1 MANDIQIFKSDEFG
15 SVRTLT
21 IGGEPWFVGKDVAET
36 LGYTDYAHAI
46 LDHVDEDDRV
56 NSKTQGQNAP
66 ELGQRGGWLINESG
80 LYSLILSSKLPK
92 AKAFKR
98 WVTSEVLPSIR
109 KTGGYTVP
117 KTFSEALIAYAK
129 EVEAREKLEL
139 ENSIMKPKA
148 DFYDDV
154 TGSSDVID
162 IGSVAKVLNMG
173 IGRNKLFQFLRD
185 KGVLTHKNAPYQK
198 YIDAGYFRQVES
210 EWEHDGTTHITL
222 KTVVFQKGVDYI
234 RKILKE
240 AEA

>member
-1 MANDIQIFKSDEFG
+1 MTNDIQIFKSDEFG

-21 IGGEPWFVGKDVAET
+21 IDGEPWFVGKDVATT
-36 LGYTDYAHAI
+36 LGYAKPENAI
-46 LDHVDEDDRV
+46 ANHVDDEDKTSTLIQGSGS
-56 NSKTQGQNAP
+56 NYKSKAM
-66 ELGQRGGWLINESG
+66 LINESG
-80 LYSLILSSKLPK
+80 MYSLILSSKLPN
-92 AKAFKR
+92 AKKFKH

-109 KTGGYTVP
+109 KTGGYAVP

-129 EVEAREKLEL
+129 EVETREKLEL

-148 DFYDDV
+148 EFYDDV

-185 KGVLTHKNAPYQK
+185 KGILTRKNAPYQK

-240 AEA
+240 AET

>member
-1 MANDIQIFKSDEFG
+1 MTNDIQIFKSDEFG

-21 IGGEPWFVGKDVAET
+21 IGGEPWFVGKDVAEV
-36 LGYTDYAHAI
+36 LGYAKPLNA
-46 LDHVDEDDRV
+46 LSVHVDGDDSLKQGLTDSMGRV
-56 NSKTQGQNAP
+56 QDTI
-66 ELGQRGGWLINESG
+66 LINESG
-80 LYSLILSSKLPK
+80 MYSLILSSKLPT
-92 AKAFKR
+92 AKKFKH

-185 KGVLTHKNAPYQK
+185 KGVLTCKNAPYQK

>member
-21 IGGEPWFVGKDVAET
+21 IGGEPWFVGKDVAEV
-36 LGYTDYAHAI
+36 LGYAKPLNA
-46 LDHVDEDDRV
+46 LSVHVDGDDSLKQGLTDSMGRV
-56 NSKTQGQNAP
+56 QDTI
-66 ELGQRGGWLINESG
+66 LINESG
-80 LYSLILSSKLPK
+80 MYSLILSSKLPT
-92 AKAFKR
+92 AKKFKH

-185 KGVLTHKNAPYQK
+185 KGVLTCKNAPYQK

>member
-1 MANDIQIFKSDEFG
+1 MTNDIQIFKSDEFG

-21 IGGEPWFVGKDVAET
+21 IDGEPWFVGKDVATT
-36 LGYTDYAHAI
+36 LGYAKPENAI
-46 LDHVDEDDRV
+46 ANHVDDEDKTSTLIQGSGS
-56 NSKTQGQNAP
+56 NYKSKAM
-66 ELGQRGGWLINESG
+66 LINESG
-80 LYSLILSSKLPK
+80 MYSLILSSIVPN
-92 AKAFKR
+92 AKKFKH

-109 KTGGYTVP
+109 KTGGYAVP

-129 EVEAREKLEL
+129 EVETREKLEL

-148 DFYDDV
+148 EFYDDV

-185 KGVLTHKNAPYQK
+185 KGILTRKNAPYQK

-240 AEA
+240 AET